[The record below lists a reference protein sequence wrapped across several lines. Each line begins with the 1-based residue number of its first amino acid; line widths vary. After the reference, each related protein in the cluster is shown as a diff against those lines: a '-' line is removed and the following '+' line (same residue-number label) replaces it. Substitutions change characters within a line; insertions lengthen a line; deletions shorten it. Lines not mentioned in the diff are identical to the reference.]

1 MPNVSELIDLVAHNG
16 YLSGPLSF
24 LIAFVA
30 SVLGPNFFVPGGT
43 ILISIGTLAG
53 SQLIPWTVC
62 LWASAGAACG
72 SAVSFGLG
80 IWLGPTILNSRYLR
94 NRRPLVEKA
103 HRLFEDY
110 GFVAVFVG
118 YFSGPLRA
126 VVVTTA
132 GVAGMGTLRF
142 HLTNAIAALVWGPV
156 FIGQGAVF
164 GALVD
169 RNQPLVLVMP
179 IAAPALIAAVSVIL
193 AVAWR
198 QYRRSRRRRPD

>member
-1 MPNVSELIDLVAHNG
+1 MPNVAQLIEFVASNG

-24 LIAFVA
+24 LVAFIA
-30 SVLGPNFFVPGGT
+30 SLLGPNFFVPGGT
-43 ILISIGTLAG
+43 ILIAIGTLAG

-62 LWASAGAACG
+62 LWASAGAAAG

-80 IWLGPTILNSRYLR
+80 VWLGPKILNSRYLR
-94 NRRPLVEKA
+94 ERRPLVDRA
-103 HRLFEDY
+103 HRLFESY
-110 GFVAVFVG
+110 GFAAVFLG

-132 GVAGMGTLRF
+132 GVAAMSALRF
-142 HLTNAIAALVWGPV
+142 HVVNVVAAFVWGPV

-169 RNQPLVLVMP
+169 RNQPLVLIMP
-179 IAAPALIAAVSVIL
+179 VAAPVLITMISVIL
-193 AVAWR
+193 IFAWR
-198 QYRRSRRRRPD
+198 RYGRSGRT